1 MTMTVTLSNPLRPA
15 ILAASR
21 SGRMERTV
29 SRSRLSHKLVT
40 RFVPGAE
47 EAHAVAAVKDLVQAG
62 RFVSVDYLGED
73 ISHAGEAEDTVQAYL
88 SLLQAYGRLGVEPG
102 TDTRAVSDPGG
113 TPPDAPRVL
122 EVSIKLSALGQSL
135 PGGEE
140 LALGNARRIC
150 AAATEIGAWVNVDAE
165 DHTTTD
171 STLAIVRE
179 LRKEFPTVATV
190 LQAYLHRTEADCREL
205 SGEGSRI
212 RLCKGAYK
220 EPAEV
225 AFQGKDDVDASY
237 LRCLKVLMDG
247 QGYPMVASHDP
258 QMVAAAQAYATEAGR
273 TNLDHEIQMLYGIR
287 DAEQSRLVSEGVQ
300 VRTYIP
306 FGDDWYGY
314 FMRRIAERPA
324 NLMFFLRSLVSRN

>member
-1 MTMTVTLSNPLRPA
+1 MTMTLTLSNPLRPA
-15 ILAASR
+15 ILAAAR
-21 SGRMERTV
+21 SGRMERTI
-29 SRSRLSHKLVT
+29 SRSRLSRRLVT

-47 EAHAVAAVKDLVQAG
+47 EAHAVAAVQDLVRAG

-73 ISHAGEAEDTVQAYL
+73 ISHAGEADETVRAYL
-88 SLLQAYGRLGVEPG
+88 SLLRAYGRLSV
-102 TDTRAVSDPGG
+102 TA
-113 TPPDAPRVL
+113 DAGARPL

-140 LALGNARRIC
+140 LALRNARRIC
-150 AAATEIGAWVNVDAE
+150 TAAAQLGAWVNVDAE

-171 STLAIVRE
+171 STLRIVRE
-179 LRKEFPTVATV
+179 LRTEFPTVATV
-190 LQAYLHRTEADCREL
+190 LQAYLHRTEADCRAL

-225 AFQGKDDVDASY
+225 AFQGRNDVDASY
-237 LRCLKVLMDG
+237 LRCLQVLMDG
-247 QGYPMVASHDP
+247 EGYPMVASHDP
-258 QMVAAAQAYATEAGR
+258 RMVAAAQVYAAQAGR
-273 TNLDHEIQMLYGIR
+273 TGADYEIQMLYGIR
-287 DAEQSRLVSEGVQ
+287 DAEQSRLISAGVQ

-306 FGDDWYGY
+306 FGNDWYGY

-324 NLMFFLRSLVSRN
+324 NLVFFLRSLVSRN

>member
-1 MTMTVTLSNPLRPA
+1 MTMTLTLSNPLRPA

-21 SGRMERTV
+21 SGRMERTI
-29 SRSRLSHKLVT
+29 SRSRLSRRLVT

-62 RFVSVDYLGED
+62 RFISVDYLGED
-73 ISHAGEAEDTVQAYL
+73 ISHAGEAEETVAGL
-88 SLLQAYGRLGVEPG
+88 PVPAAGVRHGSASSPAPAPGRWRCRSSSPRSGSRC
-102 TDTRAVSDPGG
+102 RAGRSSRWA
-113 TPPDAPRVL
+113 TPDGSAPPPRQV
-122 EVSIKLSALGQSL
+122 
-135 PGGEE
+135 
-140 LALGNARRIC
+140 
-150 AAATEIGAWVNVDAE
+150 GAWVNVDAE

-225 AFQGKDDVDASY
+225 AFQGRDDVDASY
-237 LRCLKVLMDG
+237 LRCLQVLMDG

-258 QMVAAAQAYATEAGR
+258 QMVAAAQAYAAEAGR
-273 TNLDHEIQMLYGIR
+273 TSARLR
-287 DAEQSRLVSEGVQ
+287 DPDALRHPRRRAVPAGLRGRPGADLHPVRRTTGTATSCGVS
-300 VRTYIP
+300 P
-306 FGDDWYGY
+306 S
-314 FMRRIAERPA
+314 ARPT
-324 NLMFFLRSLVSRN
+324 